1 VEKRLV
7 KVVAAIPSGPPFEI
21 NLYPLANHAKLIN
34 MTSVT
39 GVMACR
45 LGLLQVSDIDRG
57 SSDPPTGQPK
67 AGKREEV
74 G

>member
-1 VEKRLV
+1 MEKRLV

-21 NLYPLANHAKLIN
+21 NLYPLANHAELIN

-45 LGLLQVSDIDRG
+45 LGSLQG
-57 SSDPPTGQPK
+57 
-67 AGKREEV
+67 
-74 G
+74 